1 MFVPGWHILN
11 PCGFLSAGAYA
22 QWRAKAIGEKGAAAE
37 AKLETAGPYGKM
49 TIKRAMTVVLRVL
62 KDILG
67 DDFST
72 DRLEMVC
79 VDLCDSRDGDGPRD
93 LVAPDPGGGGEGD
106 LGGRIGI
113 TQRDVPALP
122 KAEGVEDA
130 NGRVSASV
138 AERATGVEVCID
150 ERASSGTTVRDNRM
164 FRRVSKSEMEALLLS
179 VEEARGQRA
188 G

>member
-1 MFVPGWHILN
+1 MLRIVN
-11 PCGFLSAGAYA
+11 PCGFPPAGAYA

-79 VDLCDSRDGDGPRD
+79 VDLCDSHDGDGLRD
-93 LVAPDPGGGGEGD
+93 LVAPHPGGGGGGEGD
-106 LGGRIGI
+106 LGGRTGKM
-113 TQRDVPALP
+113 QRDVPVLP
-122 KAEGVEDA
+122 KAEGLEDA
-130 NGRVSASV
+130 NDGVSASL
-138 AERATGVEVCID
+138 AERATGVEVCLD
-150 ERASSGTTVRDNRM
+150 ERASSGTTIRGNGM

-179 VEEARGQRA
+179 VEEAGGQRA